1 MRWIIPIGTALWA
14 FWRWSE
20 ERKQNRVRER
30 DRISAL
36 YINPFLSACED
47 LESRIYNILELN
59 GLDSLRKRYPDHG
72 YADETLY
79 LIVRYFGWVAS
90 VWRYG
95 PYTQD
100 SEVIRLTEAIRN
112 DFATTEY
119 PVGPFAFFRP
129 EQKAL
134 GKLVMQRF
142 EGQYGIEMDTIPL
155 YEFKKQ
161 LKAPPLSESE
171 SVKQSLKALKDAKSS
186 RTLKG
191 RQRLLEAQIHLVD
204 LLSYLEGK
212 MGISLFPGERKKCS
226 RKSRSQGRKK

>member
-20 ERKQNRVRER
+20 ERKQTRIRER

-36 YINPFLSACED
+36 YVNPFLSACED
-47 LESRIYNILELN
+47 LESRIYNLLELN

-171 SVKQSLKALKDAKSS
+171 SIKQSLKALKEAKSS

-191 RQRLLEAQIHLVD
+191 RQRLIEAQIHLVD
-204 LLSYLEGK
+204 LLSYLESK

-226 RKSRSQGRKK
+226 RKSRPQQRKK